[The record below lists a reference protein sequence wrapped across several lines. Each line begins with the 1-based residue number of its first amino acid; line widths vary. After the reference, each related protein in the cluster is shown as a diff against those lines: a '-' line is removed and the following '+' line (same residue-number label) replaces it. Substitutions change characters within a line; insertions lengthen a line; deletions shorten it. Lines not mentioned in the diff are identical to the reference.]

1 MRSIGAGAA
10 GGIGEAI
17 ANHIIEGRPP
27 FDMYNLVST
36 YLIKKKRAAVNHY
49 LHHTE
54 SHVNVSFH
62 WFLANPIAHA

>member
-1 MRSIGAGAA
+1 MSIVDHFIKHKPLISEEWVGKYL
-10 GGIGEAI
+10 
-17 ANHIIEGRPP
+17 
-27 FDMYNLVST
+27 FDK
-36 YLIKKKRAAVNHY
+36 KKKRAAVNHY